1 MHPAG
6 RFRRQARP
14 HRRERRARHSSGV
27 RYTAHRTTLS
37 VYFAH
42 GESHLHTANYMNL
55 HRNTVKYRINK
66 ALADPVTTG
75 RDKLDLALALQ
86 VCELLG
92 RSVLRP
98 SD

>member
-1 MHPAG
+1 MGLEVLGPLAEDTPS
-6 RFRRQARP
+6 A
-14 HRRERRARHSSGV
+14 ASL
-27 RYTAHRTTLS
+27 RTTLS

-42 GESHLHTANYMNL
+42 GESHLHTANHMNL

-66 ALADPVTTG
+66 ALGDPVAAG

-98 SD
+98 AKSS

>member
-1 MHPAG
+1 
-6 RFRRQARP
+6 
-14 HRRERRARHSSGV
+14 
-27 RYTAHRTTLS
+27 
-37 VYFAH
+37 
-42 GESHLHTANYMNL
+42 MNL

-66 ALADPVTTG
+66 ALGDPVAAG

-98 SD
+98 AKSS